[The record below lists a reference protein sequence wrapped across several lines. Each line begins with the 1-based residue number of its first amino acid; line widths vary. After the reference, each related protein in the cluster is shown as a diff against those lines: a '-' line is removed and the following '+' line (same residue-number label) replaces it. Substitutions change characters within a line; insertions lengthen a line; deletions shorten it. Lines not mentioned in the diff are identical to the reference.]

1 LGGEFITKI
10 RNGGKKLKNKKS
22 VLLSLVLSV
31 VMALALIGLTGCTI
45 IIGGETPP
53 PEEPPEM
60 RIALSADRTRLQS
73 GECATLE
80 WNVQGGFGVELN
92 EQPVERSGQKQVCPE
107 ETTTYWLGVDTG
119 ETMERREVTIIV
131 EGAEQP
137 PPPEEQPPQEQ
148 PPEGQG
154 VEFIN
159 LVVEPD
165 VIPPGGCAVLHWEV
179 VPPGEWL
186 VFLNG
191 QEVPH
196 VGEQE
201 VCPEETTTYELLVEA
216 PGEPQVRTTTLHVEG
231 EPEPEGERVE
241 FINLVVEPDVIPPG
255 GCAVLHWEVVPPG
268 EWLVLLDGQEVPHV
282 GEQEVCPEE
291 TTTYE
296 LLVEAPGEPQVRTA
310 TLHVE
315 GEPEP
320 EQPPTPPAGPTPTS
334 PPSGPPSPQTVD
346 LAVTDL
352 YPDNLPKGK
361 VYVRITNNGPASL
374 TNASVELKCGG
385 QGTPLGGQPPWSH
398 VESPT
403 ILTISL
409 NPGQTNA
416 FQTNVAVDTT
426 QYSYDVWC
434 AVSPKTLSD
443 PNTSNNKYSEAIS
456 SQAPPV
462 LTPIILP
469 SADLAVTDL
478 YPQNQPQGEVYA
490 RITNHGPDSLTN
502 VSAVLKCTAVKTDY
516 STGATTTQA
525 NSYPVSITLS
535 LNPGQTKAFSTRIL
549 IDTSKYWYKM
559 TCSIEVP
566 FDNLNTNKSND
577 SYSETIPS
585 P

>member
-1 LGGEFITKI
+1 MKS
-10 RNGGKKLKNKKS
+10 KKS
-22 VLLSLVLSV
+22 VLLSLVLPV
-31 VMALALIGLTGCTI
+31 VAILALIGLTGCTI
-45 IIGGETPP
+45 IIGEVPE

-92 EQPVERSGQKQVCPE
+92 GQPVERSGQKQVCPE
-107 ETTTYWLGVDTG
+107 ETTTYWLGLDTG

-137 PPPEEQPPQEQ
+137 PPPEEQPPEE
-148 PPEGQG
+148 PPPQGQG

-159 LVVEPD
+159 LMVEPD
-165 VIPPGGCAVLHWEV
+165 VIPPGGCALLHWEV
-179 VPPGEWL
+179 VPPEWPVL
-186 VFLNG
+186 LDG
-191 QEVPH
+191 QEVSP
-196 VGEQE
+196 VWEQE
-201 VCPEETTTYELLVEA
+201 VCPAGTTTYELLVEA
-216 PGEPQVRTTTLHVEG
+216 PGEPQVRTV
-231 EPEPEGERVE
+231 
-241 FINLVVEPDVIPPG
+241 
-255 GCAVLHWEVVPPG
+255 
-268 EWLVLLDGQEVPHV
+268 
-282 GEQEVCPEE
+282 
-291 TTTYE
+291 
-296 LLVEAPGEPQVRTA
+296 

-320 EQPPTPPAGPTPTS
+320 EQPPTPSAGPTPTS

-443 PNTSNNKYSEAIS
+443 PNSSNNRYSEAIS

-462 LTPIILP
+462 LTPIPLP

-478 YPQNQPQGEVYA
+478 FPQNQPQGEVYA
-490 RITNHGPDSLTN
+490 RVTNHGPDSLTN

-525 NSYPVSITLS
+525 KSYPVSITLS

>member
-1 LGGEFITKI
+1 M
-10 RNGGKKLKNKKS
+10 KKS
-22 VLLSLVLSV
+22 VLLSLVLPV
-31 VMALALIGLTGCTI
+31 VTALALIGLDGCTI
-45 IIGGETPP
+45 VIGGETPP

-60 RIALSADRTRLQS
+60 QIVLSADRTRLQPD
-73 GECATLE
+73 ECATLE

-137 PPPEEQPPQEQ
+137 PPPEEQPPEEQ
-148 PPEGQG
+148 PPEGEG

-159 LVVEPD
+159 LMVEPD
-165 VIPPGGCAVLHWEV
+165 VIPPGGCALLHWEV
-179 VPPGEWL
+179 VPPEWPVL
-186 VFLNG
+186 LNG

-196 VGEQE
+196 VWEQE
-201 VCPEETTTYELLVEA
+201 VCP
-216 PGEPQVRTTTLHVEG
+216 
-231 EPEPEGERVE
+231 
-241 FINLVVEPDVIPPG
+241 G
-255 GCAVLHWEVVPPG
+255 G
-268 EWLVLLDGQEVPHV
+268 
-282 GEQEVCPEE
+282 

-315 GEPEP
+315 GGPEPEGQGVEVINLMVEPDVIPPGGCALLHWEVVPPEWPVLLNGQEVPHVWEQEVCPGGTTTYELLVEAPGEPQVRTVILHVEGEPEP
-320 EQPPTPPAGPTPTS
+320 GQPPTPSAGPTPTS

-443 PNTSNNKYSEAIS
+443 PNASNNKYSEAIS
-456 SQAPPV
+456 SQAPLP
-462 LTPIILP
+462 LTPILLP

-478 YPQNQPQGEVYA
+478 YPDKLKNGTVYG
-490 RITNHGPDSLTN
+490 RITNHGPDKVTN
-502 VSAVLKCTAVKTDY
+502 LGMTFSCSWTKTAY
-516 STGATTTQA
+516 GATFGL
-525 NSYPVSITLS
+525 NESIGPKNITIVS
-535 LNPGQTKAFSTRIL
+535 LNPGQTTPFN
-549 IDTSKYWYKM
+549 TSISVDITQFWYKM
-559 TCSIEVP
+559 TCSIQVP

-577 SYSETIPS
+577 SYTETLS
-585 P
+585 K